1 MVSGLKKGI
10 SMAVHKKDEQNHDPE
25 PLGSA
30 FDALVLEDNDSV
42 GLLAYG
48 LYTQNGRDWIK
59 AFLAKNGRSPN
70 ADEQAA
76 FSLAE
81 QMPNRLASYRLMAEN
96 LLRQDHMRQDHMRQ
110 DRINIEGANSKPI
123 TSKPINTLKPQVI
136 NPLLDPTKKAQS
148 IRYIFAMLALV
159 VAMAVLFRLAGV
171 WLFS

>member
-1 MVSGLKKGI
+1 
-10 SMAVHKKDEQNHDPE
+10 MAIHKRDEQKHSPE
-25 PLGSA
+25 LIGSV
-30 FDALVLEDNDSV
+30 FDALVLADNDSK

-59 AFLAKNGRSPN
+59 AFVAQNGRAPN
-70 ADEQAA
+70 PDEHAA

-96 LLRQDHMRQDHMRQ
+96 LLRQD
-110 DRINIEGANSKPI
+110 NIDIEVANSKLI
-123 TSKPINTLKPQVI
+123 TSKPPNTSKAQVI

-148 IRYIFAMLALV
+148 IRYILAMLALV
-159 VAMAVLFRLAGV
+159 VAMAVFFRLAGA